1 MDKKRTTIHDIAKEL
16 NVTASTVS
24 RALQD
29 HPRISRETKKAVLK
43 VARKLNY
50 QHNSLAAAL
59 RKGKSNLIGVIVP
72 TADRNFFGT
81 IIRGIEEVV
90 NKSGYRVIISQSHDH
105 LSKEKA
111 NIDALL
117 EAQVDGILASI
128 TQETIEFDHYLKIQK
143 RGIPLILFDRVTDEL
158 NISTVVIN
166 DFQGAYKAVQ
176 HLIDQGCRK
185 IVHFTGQ
192 QNLSI
197 YKERLKGYK
206 QALKENDLPFDDELV
221 LYGDT
226 QLESGEEL
234 CKKILAMPELPDAIF
249 SASDY
254 TAIGALHGL
263 KRHGIKIPEQIA
275 IVGFSN
281 EVFTT
286 FVDPALT
293 TIDQHGKMMGQ
304 KAAELFLEQV
314 DNEDLMTIPK
324 KTVLDPEL
332 IIRKSSI
339 KKEP

>member
-81 IIRGIEEVV
+81 IIHGIEEVV
-90 NKSGYRVIISQSHDH
+90 NKSGYRVIISQSNDH

-176 HLIDQGCRK
+176 HLIDQGCRR

-197 YKERLKGYK
+197 YKERLKGYE
-206 QALKENDLPFDDELV
+206 QALKENGLPFDDELV

-226 QLESGEEL
+226 QLDSGEEL
-234 CKKILAMPELPDAIF
+234 CKKILAMPKLPDAIF

-254 TAIGALHGL
+254 TAIGALHCL

-304 KAAELFLEQV
+304 KAADLFLEQV
-314 DNEDLMTIPK
+314 ESDDLMIIPQ

-339 KKEP
+339 KKEL